1 MQVEE
6 PFDVLPLFQYCQ
18 GIAATCDGMV
28 KGAHA
33 SCAACRLSQR
43 LRARTAP
50 FALADA
56 HNDHITL
63 SKDLEVERTGP
74 QILVEDM
81 GALEASFN
89 MRNAAQQL

>member
-1 MQVEE
+1 MRCLQAF
-6 PFDVLPLFQYCQ
+6 PALTSAHRPL
-18 GIAATCDGMV
+18 
-28 KGAHA
+28 
-33 SCAACRLSQR
+33 
-43 LRARTAP
+43 
-50 FALADA
+50 ALADA

-89 MRNAAQQL
+89 MRNAAQKL